1 MLSQN
6 GLAKAKPLKLQSEGL
21 LKVNELPTR
30 GWDRACWCAI
40 ATSLNILGTPARSGS
55 YVGNKKLA
63 LA

>member
-21 LKVNELPTR
+21 LKVNVLPTR
-30 GWDRACWCAI
+30 GWGACA
-40 ATSLNILGTPARSGS
+40 LVRNRDILGTCARSGS
-55 YVGNKKLA
+55 YVDNKKLA